1 MQYLTRFPRLQASRW
16 LARLR
21 QSVAVY
27 ASLPRLF
34 RLGSAAAPG
43 RVLGMFIIYSI
54 YSLLQP
60 AGIWFSKLL
69 VDAVRSNQ
77 TTTALVI
84 AGAYVALRLVGN
96 AQGFVYAV
104 VVAGFRDRAL
114 YSLHIRLMEKAT
126 AMPDL
131 TLFDTP
137 SFYDQLQNAREAVLR
152 LYLLI
157 NQTVSSASIVLV
169 FVTLLGILARL
180 NPLASLLVFL
190 TL

>member
-1 MQYLTRFPRLQASRW
+1 
-16 LARLR
+16 
-21 QSVAVY
+21 
-27 ASLPRLF
+27 
-34 RLGSAAAPG
+34 
-43 RVLGMFIIYSI
+43 
-54 YSLLQP
+54 
-60 AGIWFSKLL
+60 
-69 VDAVRSNQ
+69 
-77 TTTALVI
+77 
-84 AGAYVALRLVGN
+84 
-96 AQGFVYAV
+96 
-104 VVAGFRDRAL
+104 
-114 YSLHIRLMEKAT
+114 MEKAT